1 MLVRFWELGNREV
14 INCKD
19 GKRLGHVGDMEIDL
33 SNGCIT
39 CFYIPVG
46 SKYCG
51 CMGKRGE
58 YRIPY
63 CAVVKIGVDIIL
75 VDIDEKKCYVKL

>member
-1 MLVRFWELGNREV
+1 MW
-14 INCKD
+14 
-19 GKRLGHVGDMEIDL
+19 RLILETAASPAFL
-33 SNGCIT
+33 
-39 CFYIPVG
+39 PVG

-63 CAVVKIGVDIIL
+63 GCVVKIGVDIIL
-75 VDIDEKKCYVKL
+75 VDIDEKKCFVKL